1 MNGDQKY
8 AMGMAIRNI
17 GDNYKSVSL
26 LKVAI
31 EYVESNPVQ
40 MSHKQIDL
48 NALA

>member
-1 MNGDQKY
+1 LLDYYYDKDAEISDDQKY

-31 EYVESNPVQ
+31 EYVESNPV
-40 MSHKQIDL
+40 
-48 NALA
+48 